1 MNKRSTVVGFIFL
14 FFLFQGIAQQY
25 RFFND
30 QNPKFYI
37 KEIERED
44 WQIIIE
50 FNLAVNPET
59 VTPHAILINGEPL
72 PGEVKFLFNRKGD
85 KLAIYELPQW
95 NGIPVTIE
103 IKNIMSYNNLNLN
116 PLPPLFMYPEDEYEW
131 DD

>member
-14 FFLFQGIAQQY
+14 FLLFQGIAQQY

-50 FNLAVNPET
+50 FNLAVNPDT
-59 VTPHAILINGEPL
+59 VTPHAILITGEPL
-72 PGEVKFLFNRKGD
+72 PAEAKFLFNRKGD
-85 KLAIYELPQW
+85 KLDIYERPQW

-103 IKNIMSYNNLNLN
+103 IKNIMSNNNLNLN

>member
-1 MNKRSTVVGFIFL
+1 MNKRSTVVGFIFR

-72 PGEVKFLFNRKGD
+72 PAEVKFLFNRKGD
-85 KLAIYELPQW
+85 KLAIYEQPQW

>member
-14 FFLFQGIAQQY
+14 FLLFQGIAQQY

-72 PGEVKFLFNRKGD
+72 PAEAKFLFNRKGD

-116 PLPPLFMYPEDEYEW
+116 HLPPLFMYPEYEYEW

>member
-59 VTPHAILINGEPL
+59 VTPHAILINGEP
-72 PGEVKFLFNRKGD
+72 F
-85 KLAIYELPQW
+85 
-95 NGIPVTIE
+95 
-103 IKNIMSYNNLNLN
+103 MSYNNLNLN

>member
-1 MNKRSTVVGFIFL
+1 MNKRSTVVCFIFL

-59 VTPHAILINGEPL
+59 VTPYTILINGEPL
-72 PGEVKFLFNRKGD
+72 PTEAKFLFNRKGD

-95 NGIPVTIE
+95 NGIPITIE
-103 IKNIMSYNNLNLN
+103 IKNIVSYNNLNLS

>member
-14 FFLFQGIAQQY
+14 FLLFQGIAQQY

-72 PGEVKFLFNRKGD
+72 PAEVKFLFNRKGD

>member
-1 MNKRSTVVGFIFL
+1 MNKRCTVLGFIFL
-14 FFLFQGIAQQY
+14 FLLFQGIAQQY

-72 PGEVKFLFNRKGD
+72 PAEAKFLFNRKGD

>member
-72 PGEVKFLFNRKGD
+72 PAEAKFLFNRKGD

-116 PLPPLFMYPEDEYEW
+116 PLPPLFMDPEDEYEW

>member
-1 MNKRSTVVGFIFL
+1 MNKRSTVVCFIFL

-72 PGEVKFLFNRKGD
+72 PAEVKFLFNRKGD

-103 IKNIMSYNNLNLN
+103 IKNIMSYNNLHLN

>member
-1 MNKRSTVVGFIFL
+1 MNKRNTVACFIFL

-72 PGEVKFLFNRKGD
+72 PAEVKFLFNRKGD

-116 PLPPLFMYPEDEYEW
+116 PLSPLFMYPEDEYEW

>member
-14 FFLFQGIAQQY
+14 FLLFQGIAQQY

-72 PGEVKFLFNRKGD
+72 PAEAKFLFNRKGY

-103 IKNIMSYNNLNLN
+103 IKNIMSNNNLNLN

>member
-14 FFLFQGIAQQY
+14 FFLFQRIAQQY

-72 PGEVKFLFNRKGD
+72 PAEVKFLFNRKGD

>member
-1 MNKRSTVVGFIFL
+1 MNKRSTVAGFIFL
-14 FFLFQGIAQQY
+14 FLLFQVIAQQY

-72 PGEVKFLFNRKGD
+72 PAEAKFLFNRKGD

>member
-72 PGEVKFLFNRKGD
+72 PAEVKFLFNRKGD

-116 PLPPLFMYPEDEYEW
+116 PLSPLFMYPEDEYEW